1 MKGILNLTKCLM
13 ALAVV
18 TLFSYSCSE
27 DSDSVNNEEEVTA
40 TELKAI
46 LETDDAAGVADTV
59 LAELYMNDSNSA
71 KSANECYAA
80 EYTNTGFTVVFE
92 NCVLNGTDN
101 VNGTLTVTYAAEA
114 ESATFT
120 ASYNAFYV
128 GDIELNGTRS
138 YSVDANE
145 AQGSFSFSVTSDM
158 EVTMP
163 DGDTISEN
171 GTKSFGFTFGES
183 LETSTFTIA
192 GDWTVFLDGNTY
204 SVNVTSI
211 LEGNFSCGY
220 LTSGSM
226 DLNKNGLEVSVDF
239 GDGSCDDIVTVLYP
253 NGASEDVSI
262 KD

>member
-1 MKGILNLTKCLM
+1 MKGILNLTKCLT
-13 ALAVV
+13 ALLAVV
-18 TLFSYSCSE
+18 LISYSCSE
-27 DSDSVNNEEEVTA
+27 DSDSVNNEEELTS

-80 EYTNTGFTVVFE
+80 EYTDTGFVVVFE

-101 VNGTLTVTYAAEA
+101 VNGTLTVTYAVGE

-120 ASYNAFYV
+120 ATYDAFYV
-128 GDIELNGTRS
+128 GEIELNGTRS
-138 YSVDANE
+138 YSVDGNE
-145 AQGSFSFSVTSDM
+145 EEGSFAFSVTSDM

-163 DGDTISEN
+163 NGDTISEN
-171 GTKSFGFTFGES
+171 GTKTFGFTFGEN

-192 GDWTVFLDGNTY
+192 GNWTVFVDGNTY
-204 SVNVTSI
+204 SVEVTST

-220 LTSGSM
+220 LTSGNM
-226 DLNKNGLEVSVDF
+226 DVNKNGLEVSVDF
-239 GDGSCDDIVTVLYP
+239 GDGSCDDIVTVTYP
-253 NGASEDVSI
+253 NGAAEDVSI